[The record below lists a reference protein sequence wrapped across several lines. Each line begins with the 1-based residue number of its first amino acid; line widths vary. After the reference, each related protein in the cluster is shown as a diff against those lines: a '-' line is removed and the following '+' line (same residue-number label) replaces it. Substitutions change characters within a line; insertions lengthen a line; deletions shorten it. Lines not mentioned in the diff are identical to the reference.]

1 MRGKASEVV
10 EATSRRRV
18 NLCCLQETRL
28 KTNLKFIAG
37 RDSRYQYFGCGNDE
51 GTCGEGILLAE
62 NWWEK
67 VFEVIRVSDR
77 IILIRVVV
85 GSVRFVFVSV
95 YASQANLS
103 ENVKEQFYYAFQ
115 STIARVSASEQ
126 LIIIGDWNDHIGPQ
140 SNAFENVH
148 GGQALGKRNHEGEGL
163 LEFAV
168 ANELVV
174 DNSWFKKKFV
184 EEKKIVGEKCA
195 TQHKLVVGDFKVY
208 THFHPK
214 RRFVPRTKTPK
225 LREFGNH
232 VKFSQCIN
240 PRKRNW

>member
-1 MRGKASEVV
+1 M
-10 EATSRRRV
+10 
-18 NLCCLQETRL
+18 
-28 KTNLKFIAG
+28 
-37 RDSRYQYFGCGNDE
+37 
-51 GTCGEGILLAE
+51 
-62 NWWEK
+62 
-67 VFEVIRVSDR
+67 IRVSDR

-85 GSVRFVFVSV
+85 GSVRFVFLSV

-148 GGQALGKRNHEGEGL
+148 GGQALGKRNHKGEGL

-174 DNSWFKKKFV
+174 DNSWFKKKF
-184 EEKKIVGEKCA
+184 EHLG
-195 TQHKLVVGDFKVY
+195 TYQSRDFKTQIDY
-208 THFHPK
+208 ILYK
-214 RRFVPRTKTPK
+214 RSFIKKVS
-225 LREFGNH
+225 N
-232 VKFSQCIN
+232 VKVIVEGGVCN
-240 PRKRNW
+240 TA